1 MSLCKH
7 YFRLPDP
14 REWKQLEPLVRKVMY
29 VRVLKM
35 AVDKDS
41 PLSALVLLPIAQK
54 EGGFK
59 PTSRLKLLGRIILGK
74 PLI

>member
-1 MSLCKH
+1 
-7 YFRLPDP
+7 
-14 REWKQLEPLVRKVMY
+14 MY

-59 PTSRLKLLGRIILGK
+59 PTSRLKLLGRIILRK

>member
-1 MSLCKH
+1 
-7 YFRLPDP
+7 
-14 REWKQLEPLVRKVMY
+14 MY